1 MGVHDIQGL
10 FEAAILHKADDF
22 TVKGRHV
29 IFVFM
34 QNYDR
39 RDAQP
44 EIKKAT
50 RVQGN
55 SLKEVNLKNANLVPA
70 EKATNSVRRE
80 VPREARDTSFIRV
93 GRPISDDKL

>member
-10 FEAAILHKADDF
+10 LEAAILNKADDF

-34 QNYDR
+34 QNYDT

-44 EIKKAT
+44 EIKTAT
-50 RVQGN
+50 RVREKD
-55 SLKEVNLKNANLVPA
+55 LMEVNRKNANLVSA

-80 VPREARDTSFIRV
+80 VPGEARDTSFIRV
-93 GRPISDDKL
+93 GRPIPVGKL